1 MGRSGKPWSQLRSS
15 VDRSANAARPGRRS
29 TDESGFTLIELLVV
43 VLIIA
48 ILVAIA
54 VTTLL
59 GQKNKAYDA
68 AAKSMAA
75 TAQTTAEAIATDHGG
90 SYKEVSKETIHEYEP
105 TVPLS
110 EAEAKGGPWLSEATE
125 AEKGQGYKIVVTAPR
140 TKDTFEIARK
150 EGGEVEH
157 NCNEVTKEDKSC
169 PSKTW

>member
-1 MGRSGKPWSQLRSS
+1 MRARGKPWSKLRASDDPRADAGPS
-15 VDRSANAARPGRRS
+15 AKRSE
-29 TDESGFTLIELLVV
+29 DESGFTLIELLVV

-68 AAKSMAA
+68 SAKSMAA
-75 TAQTTAEAIATDHGG
+75 TAGTTAEAIATDYGG
-90 SYKEVSKETIHEYEP
+90 SYKEVSKERIHEYEP
-105 TVPLS
+105 SVPLS

-125 AEKGQGYKIVVTAPR
+125 TEKGQGYKIVVTAPL

-150 EGGEVEH
+150 EDGEVQH
-157 NCNEVTKEDKSC
+157 NCDEVIKEDKSC